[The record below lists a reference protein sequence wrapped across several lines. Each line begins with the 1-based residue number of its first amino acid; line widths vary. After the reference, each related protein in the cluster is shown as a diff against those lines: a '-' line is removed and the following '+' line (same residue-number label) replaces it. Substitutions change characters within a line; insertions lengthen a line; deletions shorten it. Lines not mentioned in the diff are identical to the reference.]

1 MNRVF
6 LFFFYSISYFI
17 INAQNASF
25 VVNGDA
31 SDNNITDENGNINC
45 NCFQLTPNSPNKV
58 GSVWNNNKIDL
69 SSDITLEFKLYLGN
83 NDGGADGV
91 AFAFQQTNSNI
102 GSSGEGMGM
111 GGVSPS
117 LIVFI
122 DTYDNGVN
130 DPSYDHVSIN
140 KNGDFLHGSPNELA
154 SISPVSGGVNLEDGN
169 WRNIKINWDVSSLTF
184 SFYYVNMLNPILTYT
199 GDVVNNIFAGDPMVY
214 WGMTGATGTLFN
226 EQKFCTLTDLE
237 SPVFNSCPVNMSL
250 IISSE
255 TSCNSIIN
263 YINPLATDNCGT
275 ANTSQISGLSSGSV
289 FPIGTTTNTFVA
301 TDLAGNTDTCSFDVT
316 VYGNDF
322 DGDGVFD
329 KCDLDA
335 DNDGIFDTNEGLSC
349 DTIDFNSFGNALTTA
364 SYYDQISGQII
375 NVNMSKS
382 GSVWGYSNG
391 DISLLDNATASLI
404 FLYL

>member
-1 MNRVF
+1 
-6 LFFFYSISYFI
+6 
-17 INAQNASF
+17 
-25 VVNGDA
+25 
-31 SDNNITDENGNINC
+31 
-45 NCFQLTPNSPNKV
+45 
-58 GSVWNNNKIDL
+58 
-69 SSDITLEFKLYLGN
+69 
-83 NDGGADGV
+83 
-91 AFAFQQTNSNI
+91 
-102 GSSGEGMGM
+102 
-111 GGVSPS
+111 
-117 LIVFI
+117 
-122 DTYDNGVN
+122 
-130 DPSYDHVSIN
+130 
-140 KNGDFLHGSPNELA
+140 
-154 SISPVSGGVNLEDGN
+154 
-169 WRNIKINWDVSSLTF
+169 
-184 SFYYVNMLNPILTYT
+184 
-199 GDVVNNIFAGDPMVY
+199 
-214 WGMTGATGTLFN
+214 
-226 EQKFCTLTDLE
+226 
-237 SPVFNSCPVNMSL
+237 MSL

-263 YINPLATDNCGT
+263 YPVPFATDNCGT

-391 DISLLDNATASLI
+391 DISLLDNATASFNFSAPVTINLKHKIGQTWNFSSADTLLI
-404 FLYL
+404 ISNGDFTIYDPNNDINILSKSVGFLKFYGSGGISISEPWVITTMLHLYKLQVQLINQI